1 MHHNRPGDV
10 MSCGPDRGS
19 WAPRLAQEARLR
31 QLEEQLRDED
41 VPIDQLIERAGL
53 LAALGRPQD
62 AQQAYLAVLR
72 RAPNHFAALNDFGT
86 LLYATG
92 YRAAARTAYLQAV
105 ACHPDES
112 MGHVNLGNLLLGASE
127 IADARRHFEAAL
139 RLDHDHAQAHRGLA
153 NALAEIGD
161 RRGADRHRRLGFQGR
176 FLTTLPYRGT
186 HPPLPLLVLVSALGG
201 NIPTASFVDDR
212 IFLSSVLVTEYD
224 DPAVPLPPHRLV
236 FNTIGDA
243 DLCRPALRAAAA
255 LLSRTPAPVI
265 NDPSRVLR
273 TARVANARRLSTLP
287 GVRTPRMIE
296 LPRATLTGRAAQAA
310 VARHGFAF
318 PLLLRSPGFHTGRHF
333 VRVETAADLSA
344 AASSLPAGR
353 VLLIE
358 HLNAR
363 GADGNV
369 RKYRAMVIDGR
380 IHPLHVAV
388 SRQWKVHYFTADMAD
403 HAEHRTEDAA
413 FLDDMTAVLGRPAM
427 AAIERIRDE
436 LDLDYGGIDFGLG
449 PDGEVLLFEANATM
463 VVNPPDA
470 DERWDYRRPA
480 VARILDAARG
490 MIMRRAA
497 GAAAIR
503 GAVPA

>member
-1 MHHNRPGDV
+1 MHRNRAGDV
-10 MSCGPDRGS
+10 MSRDLDRDS

-31 QLEEQLRDED
+31 ELEGQTRADGAPVDPL
-41 VPIDQLIERAGL
+41 VERAGL
-53 LAALGRPQD
+53 LVALGRPED
-62 AQQAYLAVLR
+62 ARQAYLAVLR
-72 RAPNHFAALNDFGT
+72 RAPDHFAALNDFGT

-105 ACHPDES
+105 ACHPDEP
-112 MGHVNLGNLLLGASE
+112 MGHVNLGNLLLGAGE

-139 RLDHDHAQAHRGLA
+139 RLDRDHAQAHRGLA
-153 NALAEIGD
+153 NALAEVDD
-161 RRGADRHRRLGFQGR
+161 RRGADQHRRLGFQGR

-186 HPPLPLLVLVSALGG
+186 HPPLPLLVLVSSQGG

-243 DLCRPALRAAAA
+243 DLCRPALRAAAS
-255 LLSRTPAPVI
+255 LLARTSAPVV
-265 NDPSRVLR
+265 NHPSTVLR
-273 TARVANARRLSTLP
+273 TGRVANARRLSALP
-287 GVRTPRMIE
+287 GVRTPRTVE
-296 LPRATLTGRAAQAA
+296 LPRAALTGPDAPAT
-310 VARHGFAF
+310 VARHGFAL

-333 VRVETAADLSA
+333 VRVETAADLLA

-363 GADGNV
+363 GPDGNV
-369 RKYRAMVIDGR
+369 RKYRAMIVDGQ

-388 SRQWKVHYFTADMAD
+388 SWHWKVHYFTADMAD
-403 HAEHRTEDAA
+403 HPEHRAEDAA
-413 FLDDMTAVLGRPAM
+413 FLDDMAAVLGRPAM

-470 DERWDYRRPA
+470 DERWAYRRPA
-480 VARILDAARG
+480 VARILDAARS
-490 MIMRRAA
+490 MIVRRATD
-497 GAAAIR
+497 GQLTK
-503 GAVPA
+503 P